1 MAAKTFGT
9 LFRSKDQQEGLLRGK
24 EGEVGGGVEQRDKLF
39 WRTWLVGSYIVEM
52 KNCTL
57 LVIGDGMLPS
67 IGYTLIYMG

>member
-1 MAAKTFGT
+1 M
-9 LFRSKDQQEGLLRGK
+9 
-24 EGEVGGGVEQRDKLF
+24 
-39 WRTWLVGSYIVEM
+39 GSYIVEM